1 MTACVEVTLDEFD
14 IEDIIEYLEDRG
26 YEVKNDDEEHA
37 TEDKAE
43 LERIWA
49 AIRLGRH
56 DEALGLMQTYVCDKL
71 GRVI

>member
-14 IEDIIEYLEDRG
+14 IEDVVEHVEARG
-26 YEVKNDDEEHA
+26 FTVTEGNA
-37 TEDKAE
+37 TEDNAE

-71 GRVI
+71 GRLL

>member
-14 IEDIIEYLEDRG
+14 IEDVVEHVEARGFTVIEGNAIED
-26 YEVKNDDEEHA
+26 N
-37 TEDKAE
+37 AE

-49 AIRLGRH
+49 AIRLGRN

-71 GRVI
+71 GRLL

>member
-1 MTACVEVTLDEFD
+1 MAAYIEVTLDEFD

-37 TEDKAE
+37 TEDNTE

-49 AIRLGRH
+49 AMRLG
-56 DEALGLMQTYVCDKL
+56 QTDRAMELTQVYVCDKL
-71 GRVI
+71 GRVL

>member
-14 IEDIIEYLEDRG
+14 IEDVVEHVEARGFTVIEGNAIED
-26 YEVKNDDEEHA
+26 N
-37 TEDKAE
+37 AE

-71 GRVI
+71 GRLV

>member
-14 IEDIIEYLEDRG
+14 IEDVVEHVEARG
-26 YEVKNDDEEHA
+26 FTVTEGNA
-37 TEDKAE
+37 IEDKAE

-71 GRVI
+71 GRVM